1 MTVIP
6 LKCKAE
12 ESATK
17 SIVSIRH
24 SWFAALGVLG
34 HVFCDL
40 AKHLESFTGCG
51 LADRSV
57 LKDDIGQ

>member
-6 LKCKAE
+6 LECRVE
-12 ESATK
+12 ELAIK

-34 HVFCDL
+34 DVFCDL

-51 LADRSV
+51 LAGRFV
-57 LKDDIGQ
+57 LKDDIG